1 MIENCPL
8 TFKCTQEWESL
19 ADTSKVNIK
28 FCNECKSKVY
38 LITSDAELKHHSALQ
53 HCIAFFDLAKINWSE
68 PLPTKQDIKPPRQRY
83 RALEVHRLAHALGFD
98 EHAVPEDEAKPYLSR
113 VKELVCMG
121 KVRGFLTFGDVEPML
136 VNKELKGQDL
146 YDLIEACND
155 IGTLL
160 YTVVPVSLG
169 IPLIPSSL

>member
-1 MIENCPL
+1 MIENCTL
-8 TFKCTQEWESL
+8 AFKCTQQWESL

-53 HCIAFFDLAKINWSE
+53 HCIAFIDRDKINWSE
-68 PLPTKQDIKPPRQRY
+68 PSPFKQGIKPPRQRY
-83 RALEVHRLAHALGFD
+83 RALEVHRLAHALGFI
-98 EHAVPEDEAKPYLSR
+98 ERAVSEDEARAYLLR
-113 VKELVCMG
+113 VKELAHLG
-121 KVRGFLTFGDVEPML
+121 KARGFLTFNDVEPML

-146 YDLIEACND
+146 YDLVEACND

-160 YTVVPVSLG
+160 YTCFPMSLG
-169 IPLIPSSL
+169 VPSFSGS